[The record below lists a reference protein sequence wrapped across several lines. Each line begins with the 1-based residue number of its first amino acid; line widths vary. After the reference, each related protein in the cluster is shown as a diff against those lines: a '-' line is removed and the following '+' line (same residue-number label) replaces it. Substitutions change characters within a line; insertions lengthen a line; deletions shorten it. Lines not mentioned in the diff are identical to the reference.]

1 MPRPS
6 APPRLR
12 LLGAPHAV
20 VDDDEVDLGAPK
32 QRAVL
37 VALALRAGQ
46 PVGHDTLVDGTWGAD
61 APASARGSVHTYVSG
76 LRRVLGPDVL
86 RSTPT
91 GYLLDVPADAVDALD
106 VERHARHARDAH
118 DASDVPAALAALD
131 AALALWPAGDVLA
144 GVPGPYAAEQRARLA
159 QLRVRLL
166 VERTEVVVAS
176 GADPGALADAADRL
190 APEVAAQPYDERLR
204 CALMAALHGSGR
216 TAAALEQYD
225 DLRRTLR
232 TELGLDPGAAARAL
246 HARILA
252 DPREVPLTTHRAD
265 GALPSVAPTTATP
278 GPLPTVPPDRWATST
293 PPGVQP
299 TVTPRPRP
307 PALRPATSHRAA
319 SWPGTTHPAA
329 GDAGATRPAPAGA
342 VAALPVAAL
351 PVAADPAASPSSAPH
366 PSHAPHLAHP
376 PPDAP
381 PDAPVTP
388 AQLPPELATFV
399 GRARELLD
407 VLRVAAGPDGPRVVT
422 VVGVGGVGKTSLAV
436 RAGHMLRDRFTDGQ
450 LYVNLRGFDPRHPPV
465 SPSAALRQ
473 LLAALGVLSAPQQ
486 HDQLVALWRSL
497 VADRRLLVVLDNA
510 ASTEQVEDLLPGS
523 ASCFVIVTSRDRLGG
538 LAVRHGARRVTLAR
552 FEAAEARE
560 LLEGAIGADVVAR
573 EPDAAARLVELCDA
587 LPFAL
592 RIAAEQVHAGPGA
605 TIGTMVSRLED
616 SQHRL
621 DALDLDDGA
630 SASVRGV
637 LATSTAA
644 LDADQQ
650 RALCLLAVLPCQG
663 TSVLATAAIVDVTPA
678 RAQRLLDELRDHHL
692 LEAVDD
698 RYVMHDLTRAH
709 AAELAERLTDEQR
722 DTARHHLLTWYVC
735 TLASG
740 THHRLLQFDPPRT
753 PHAVPDLPD
762 GAALLRWALAELPT
776 MTALLHDGHAHGHHA
791 LVWQLVVLL
800 FETYYAAA
808 GATAWLDALRV
819 AARSARALGDTRA
832 QAVLL
837 NHESVAC
844 SRLGRND
851 AAVARLR
858 EALRLLDGDRWWYR
872 VSVVGNLASTLREA
886 REYDA
891 ALAAAHDA
899 YALAVDLGDGY
910 YQVASGDVLCELY
923 AELGDWAAAVHHGE
937 RALRTAQADGHRVLE
952 ANLLVNLGLA
962 ADGLGEH
969 DTARRHFA
977 RVLDLCAQMGDR
989 YHEALALFGL
999 ARGRAARDGP
1009 AGGPAARRDA
1019 GRALALFQ
1027 QLGAE
1032 EAGAVQDFL
1041 ARLSVDA
1048 GDALR

>member
-76 LRRVLGPDVL
+76 LRRVLGTDVL

-118 DASDVPAALAALD
+118 DVSDVPAALAALD
-131 AALALWPAGDVLA
+131 AALALWPPGDVLA

-232 TELGLDPGAAARAL
+232 TELGIDPGAAARAL
-246 HARILA
+246 HARLLT
-252 DPREVPLTTHRAD
+252 DPREAPLTGHPA
-265 GALPSVAPTTATP
+265 GAPQAAPPAGSRQAAAPAGVTRQGAAPVPPPTTS
-278 GPLPTVPPDRWATST
+278 PPPA
-293 PPGVQP
+293 PP
-299 TVTPRPRP
+299 R
-307 PALRPATSHRAA
+307 PALRPATSHRATSSPA
-319 SWPGTTHPAA
+319 AVHPAA
-329 GDAGATRPAPAGA
+329 APRATSPPS
-342 VAALPVAAL
+342 
-351 PVAADPAASPSSAPH
+351 DP
-366 PSHAPHLAHP
+366 HP
-376 PPDAP
+376 PPGTPPSAP
-381 PDAPVTP
+381 PGAPPGPAPDAPVTP

-663 TSVLATAAIVDVTPA
+663 TSVLATAAIVDVTPV
-678 RAQRLLDELRDHHL
+678 RAQRVLDELRDHHL
-692 LEAVDD
+692 LESVDG

-709 AAELAERLTDEQR
+709 AAELAERLPDAQR
-722 DTARHHLLTWYVC
+722 DAARHHLLTWYVC
-735 TLASG
+735 TLAGG

-753 PHAVPDLPD
+753 THAVPDLAD

-776 MTALLHDGHAHGHHA
+776 ITALLHDGHAHGHHA

-886 REYDA
+886 RAYDA

-923 AELGDWAAAVHHGE
+923 AELGEWAAAVHHGE
-937 RALRTAQADGHRVLE
+937 RALRVAQADGHRVLE